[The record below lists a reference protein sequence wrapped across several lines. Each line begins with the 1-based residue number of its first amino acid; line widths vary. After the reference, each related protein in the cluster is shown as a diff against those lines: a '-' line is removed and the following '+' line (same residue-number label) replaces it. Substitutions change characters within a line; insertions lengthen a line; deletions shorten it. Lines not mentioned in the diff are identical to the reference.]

1 MQHWGALIILLP
13 MTWVMLS
20 LLLRMHM
27 YISCWASYIL
37 HHVQRFSLIAVG
49 NGVEVEKRKDKRS
62 DGGKEEEIQ
71 GNQYPTIQYLNKTHV
86 CLKSPYPVENLRNRS
101 RFFLSESWHRVM
113 FGAQEQLWSDV
124 YPDTTIDPDGIRT
137 LNPLTISRECYP
149 LSNGCS
155 YPQLSLLF
163 FI

>member
-49 NGVEVEKRKDKRS
+49 NGVEVEKRKDNRS

-71 GNQYPTIQYLNKTHV
+71 GNQYP
-86 CLKSPYPVENLRNRS
+86 P
-101 RFFLSESWHRVM
+101 
-113 FGAQEQLWSDV
+113 
-124 YPDTTIDPDGIRT
+124 
-137 LNPLTISRECYP
+137 IS
-149 LSNGCS
+149 
-155 YPQLSLLF
+155 
-163 FI
+163 